1 MLVAIYLAIGGF
13 LVSWFVIAS
22 NEMHKEIPRIF
33 RKNNLEDSVERGVC
47 GFIVALAFVLVW
59 LPFLIGAIILKIYY
73 HYH

>member
-22 NEMHKEIPRIF
+22 NEMHREIPRIF
-33 RKNNLEDSVERGVC
+33 RKNGLGDSFGHGVS
-47 GFIVALAFVLVW
+47 GFTATLALILVW